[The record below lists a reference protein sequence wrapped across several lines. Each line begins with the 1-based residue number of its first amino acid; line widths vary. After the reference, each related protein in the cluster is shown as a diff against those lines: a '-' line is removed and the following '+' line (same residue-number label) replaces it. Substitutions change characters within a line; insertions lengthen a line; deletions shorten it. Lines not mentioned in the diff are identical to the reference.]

1 MFMGMCQ
8 NNDTSPFLLSCQ
20 IKEDIKNR
28 TFRLQKINIKIR
40 IFASDVAGGRKYC
53 KNERLCN
60 LLIISNKTF
69 KGQK

>member
-1 MFMGMCQ
+1 MCQ

-40 IFASDVAGGRKYC
+40 FYASEVAVGHKYC
-53 KNERLCN
+53 KNEGLCN
-60 LLIISNKTF
+60 SLIINNKTF
-69 KGQK
+69 KGQKRGCN

>member
-1 MFMGMCQ
+1 MGMFQ
-8 NNDTSPFLLSCQ
+8 DNDTSPFLLSYQ
-20 IKEDIKNR
+20 IKEDVKNR
-28 TFRLQKINIKIR
+28 TFSLQKINIKIR
-40 IFASDVAGGRKYC
+40 IFASEVAVGRKYC